1 MCVPLEKRA
10 FVMYIFAQG
19 ARFPQAWRYWL
30 CKSSIA
36 AVQAWQGF
44 SLRCRI
50 RQNGLYLIPQSLIR
64 QTSPF
69 HPLGPTSPWRKKEKR
84 WWGGGMRRGRN
95 RERQLETS
103 AYISKAELVCQRSY
117 ARCSALLMQNRSL
130 FCQNRWLTKH
140 FRLLI
145 VMLSLKLFCCCCF
158 ATCCNVM
165 WKCICGTVSH

>member
-1 MCVPLEKRA
+1 MFDISDVCVFRKKRA
-10 FVMYIFAQG
+10 LWCIFFAQG

-44 SLRCRI
+44 SLRRRI

-84 WWGGGMRRGRN
+84 AGGVGREGEEGGNRG
-95 RERQLETS
+95 RQLETS
-103 AYISKAELVCQRSY
+103 VYISKAELVCQRSS
-117 ARCSALLMQNRSL
+117 ARCTALLMQNRCL
-130 FCQNRWLTKH
+130 PCQSRWLTKH
-140 FRLLI
+140 FRLVI
-145 VMLSLKLFCCCCF
+145 VMHSRKLFYFFCY
-158 ATCCNVM
+158 V
-165 WKCICGTVSH
+165 W